1 MLDTYE
7 ISEETPFTF
16 ASAADFDCSPRRGGT
31 GKSLLIVNHWI
42 QPGGLP
48 DPVVADRTNSEQGH
62 VAEDVLSLKQRKLAA
77 RKDLAPLP
85 ADRQVNLTHVDIRAE
100 LVMCV
105 TCVLDLWRK
114 AEVDAKVHSG
124 FLAPGLERGERWE
137 QPCA

>member
-1 MLDTYE
+1 QQRVPALRVPY
-7 ISEETPFTF
+7 
-16 ASAADFDCSPRRGGT
+16 
-31 GKSLLIVNHWI
+31 
-42 QPGGLP
+42 
-48 DPVVADRTNSEQGH
+48 RTNTDKGQ
-62 VAEDVLSLKQRKLAA
+62 VAEDVLSLKNRKLAA
-77 RKDLAPLP
+77 RKYLAPLP

-137 QPCA
+137 QPCAYARVLGCLGRV